1 MSPSSRESKLAQYR
15 EALLQLNAQVFLLI
29 SERRALSL
37 KVQELKEVAG
47 RYSHFD
53 PERERDL
60 FQQMASEMKDLTVKE
75 LLAFSLI
82 MEDQATAMA
91 PGSYP
96 TWSAGV
102 HLESQS
108 QELSGMINPLL
119 LKTTHPKLFER
130 LKLNADFSFLK
141 QF

>member
-1 MSPSSRESKLAQYR
+1 MSLSSRESKLAQYR
-15 EALLQLNAQVFLLI
+15 EALLQLNTQLFLMI

-37 KVQELKEVAG
+37 KVQELKDISG

-53 PERERDL
+53 PEREKLL
-60 FQQMASEMKDLTVKE
+60 FHQMSAEIKDLTIKE

-96 TWSAGV
+96 NWSSGV
-102 HLESQS
+102 HLEVPS
-108 QELSGMINPLL
+108 LDLTGMINPLL
-119 LKTTHPKLFER
+119 LNTTHPLLFER
-130 LKLNADFSFLK
+130 LKLNTDFTFLK